1 MKGRKGG
8 KVQQKIW
15 YNKVH
20 QITRESTDISLEN
33 FLLEKFF
40 SLSHVTKSK
49 AGKVEAKRFSS
60 GISAFLKV
68 FAGLSSS
75 CTPFG

>member
-1 MKGRKGG
+1 MKGRKEG
-8 KVQQKIW
+8 KTQQKIW

-40 SLSHVTKSK
+40 SLCFYVTCNE
-49 AGKVEAKRFSS
+49 V
-60 GISAFLKV
+60 
-68 FAGLSSS
+68 
-75 CTPFG
+75 

>member
-1 MKGRKGG
+1 MKGRKERPN
-8 KVQQKIW
+8 KKIW

-40 SLSHVTKSK
+40 SLCFYVTCNEVKSW
-49 AGKVEAKRFSS
+49 
-60 GISAFLKV
+60 
-68 FAGLSSS
+68 
-75 CTPFG
+75 

>member
-1 MKGRKGG
+1 MSERKESVNERKEGRKERPN
-8 KVQQKIW
+8 KKIW

-40 SLSHVTKSK
+40 FTLLLCHM
-49 AGKVEAKRFSS
+49 
-60 GISAFLKV
+60 
-68 FAGLSSS
+68 
-75 CTPFG
+75 